1 MELPVNDT
9 IVAVSTPHGVG
20 GIAVIRVSGKDA
32 GAIVSECWRGAAVSE
47 MKSHSAH
54 FGRMVYDSGEVL
66 DEVVLTIFRTPNSF
80 TGEDVVEISCHGSK
94 WIQREIVNLLVAKG
108 ARPANP
114 GEFTQRAFMNGRID
128 LAKAEGIADLI
139 AASSKASQRL
149 AMQQVGGT
157 FSTRLNELRDKL
169 IELASLL
176 ELELDFSEE
185 DVEFADRTRLKN
197 LCGDIREEMTRLAHS
212 YASGRVLKEGV
223 PVVIAGA
230 PNAGKSTLLNYLLG
244 EDKAIVSDIPG
255 TTRDTIEDS
264 IEIDGILY
272 RFIDTAGLRKTN
284 DVVEKIG
291 IERTEKRIGE
301 ASIILW
307 LIDPSDTDVALRLQ
321 EIDNRISE
329 LKDVCN
335 IKVLTK
341 SDLTPD
347 DIGKTVAESIG
358 VDDGKIMKCD
368 AGSLERGLTISLNTR
383 ENDALSDDAEFVSI
397 SSKTGDGI
405 EHLIKR
411 MKGYVESRL
420 EGENDVIV
428 TNSRH
433 YYELMQGLEALDR
446 VDSGLTS
453 GGSIVFIS
461 QDLREVLSH
470 LGSITGSITTPDLLS
485 SIFQHFCIGK

>member
-32 GAIVSECWRGAAVSE
+32 GAIVSECWRGAAVSG

-54 FGRMVYDSGEVL
+54 LGRIVYDSGEVL
-66 DEVVLTIFRTPNSF
+66 DEVVLTIFRSPNSF
-80 TGEDVVEISCHGSK
+80 TGEDVIEISCHGSK

-197 LCGDIREEMTRLAHS
+197 LCGDIRKEMTRLAHS

-223 PVVIAGA
+223 
-230 PNAGKSTLLNYLLG
+230 
-244 EDKAIVSDIPG
+244 
-255 TTRDTIEDS
+255 
-264 IEIDGILY
+264 
-272 RFIDTAGLRKTN
+272 
-284 DVVEKIG
+284 
-291 IERTEKRIGE
+291 
-301 ASIILW
+301 
-307 LIDPSDTDVALRLQ
+307 
-321 EIDNRISE
+321 
-329 LKDVCN
+329 
-335 IKVLTK
+335 
-341 SDLTPD
+341 
-347 DIGKTVAESIG
+347 
-358 VDDGKIMKCD
+358 
-368 AGSLERGLTISLNTR
+368 
-383 ENDALSDDAEFVSI
+383 
-397 SSKTGDGI
+397 
-405 EHLIKR
+405 
-411 MKGYVESRL
+411 SRC
-420 EGENDVIV
+420 
-428 TNSRH
+428 TQCR
-433 YYELMQGLEALDR
+433 
-446 VDSGLTS
+446 
-453 GGSIVFIS
+453 
-461 QDLREVLSH
+461 
-470 LGSITGSITTPDLLS
+470 
-485 SIFQHFCIGK
+485 